1 MVLLLVVISEAVII
15 NYYNVDVVDAIDL
28 IKRVSDVVDVLFNLV
43 EEVVDYDYE
52 KVNDRT

>member
-1 MVLLLVVISEAVII
+1 MLLLVVISEAVII